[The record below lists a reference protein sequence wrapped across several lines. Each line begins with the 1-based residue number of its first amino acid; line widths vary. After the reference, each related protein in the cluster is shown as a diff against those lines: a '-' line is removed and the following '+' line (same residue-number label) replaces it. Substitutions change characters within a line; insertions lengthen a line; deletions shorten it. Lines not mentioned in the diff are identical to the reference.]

1 MNFLKIAG
9 AVFLWASP
17 LARTAAA
24 QEPPKPVGFLIASLQ
39 AYTAKFAAV
48 EGDLAY
54 RILNS
59 QQAVVSTDKAHWQR
73 QEGKERLDVVEVPG
87 ADPAAKGKTYENF
100 SVGNTSAIYEP
111 EQKMA
116 ILRPDKAYMP
126 LAFKP
131 DEMLLLTYQGRAWSE
146 YLQEPKAAAHVVAD
160 EAVNQLP
167 CEVVQ
172 FDLVSNGKPNGDDVR
187 IYFAKILGY
196 APVKMTFDDKQGDRS
211 AVTLQ
216 YPTTEGSGPAAPE
229 RAVYEAFSGARKVSA
244 IECRVEK
251 LTFNPAPADL
261 AFRLPAGTLVN
272 DMISKKHYLVK

>member
-1 MNFLKIAG
+1 MNFVKIVG
-9 AVFLWASP
+9 SVFIWAYP
-17 LARTAAA
+17 LSCTVA
-24 QEPPKPVGFLIASLQ
+24 QEPPKPVGFLIESLR
-39 AYTAKFAAV
+39 AYTAKFDSV
-48 EGDLAY
+48 NGDLTY

-59 QQAVVSTDKAHWQR
+59 QQAVISTDKAHWQR
-73 QEGKERLDVVEVPG
+73 QESRERLDVVEVPG

-100 SVGNTSAIYEP
+100 SFNNQTAIYEP

-131 DEMLLLTYQGRAWSE
+131 DEMLLLTYQGRPLSE
-146 YLQEPKAAAHVVAD
+146 YLQEPKATAHVVAD
-160 EAVNQLP
+160 EDVNQLP

-187 IYFAKILGY
+187 IYFAKTLGY
-196 APVKMTFDDKQGDRS
+196 APVKLTFDDKQGDRS

-216 YPTTEGSGPAAPE
+216 YPTTEGSGPTNPE
-229 RAVYEAFSGARKVSA
+229 MALYEASSGSHKLSV
-244 IECRVEK
+244 IECHVDK
-251 LTFNPAPADL
+251 LTFNPAPANL
-261 AFRLPAGTLVN
+261 AFKLPAGTLVN